1 MSISYFYFFKK
12 NFSGDVP
19 FVSRCVTGDRFLDT
33 LYVTPGTGSLTHF
46 CDTEGPS
53 GGERFTAGRDWA
65 GAVPGEYNTSVAWT
79 TELRRFLRRRS
90 GRRPYCPRKPHAN
103 RSKAK

>member
-19 FVSRCVTGDRFLDT
+19 FILRCVTGDRFLDT

-53 GGERFTAGRDWA
+53 GGS
-65 GAVPGEYNTSVAWT
+65 VLPPGETGLGLHRVNTTITLDYLHFA
-79 TELRRFLRRRS
+79 LLLFACGFR
-90 GRRPYCPRKPHAN
+90 GQ
-103 RSKAK
+103 